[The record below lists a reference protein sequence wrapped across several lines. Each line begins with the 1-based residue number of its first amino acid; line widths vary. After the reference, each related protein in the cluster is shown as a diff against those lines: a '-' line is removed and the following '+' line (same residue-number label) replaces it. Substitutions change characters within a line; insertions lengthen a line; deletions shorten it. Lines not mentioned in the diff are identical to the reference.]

1 MPFETNRPN
10 VNEDVVYQPQR
21 KRVYDKRWVLQF
33 GLAALT
39 GTQIVTWPRKGWA
52 SPQEVLADPAFQGA
66 GIAYLEGGQIA
77 KSESFG
83 AIETGGDRITAQTLF
98 QAASISKTVNALAI
112 LSLSDRGEIDLDRP
126 INDQLRNW
134 KLPGRYADRVTPA
147 MLLSHTAGA
156 NVPGFEG
163 YAHDAQTPTLIEI
176 LNGSGRTN
184 SAPAIAAMEPGI
196 FPILR
201 WWDHCIAGSAGG
213 CDWQR
218 LRNLCAAR
226 DSSPPLDELLYDGGR
241 WNRMFQNMRGGMT
254 VMPTGSQG
262 DIGYTLNV
270 LQQGLWTTP
279 SDLCRMGNAI
289 LHAVAGAPGG
299 VLLPQ
304 TAARMIQPVFRIEW
318 PWPIHSS

>member
-196 FPILR
+196 FRYSGGGITVLQVLLEDVTGKDYATFVQREIL
-201 WWDHCIAGSAGG
+201 A
-213 CDWQR
+213 
-218 LRNLCAAR
+218 
-226 DSSPPLDELLYDGGR
+226 PPLDELLYDGG
-241 WNRMFQNMRGGMT
+241 
-254 VMPTGSQG
+254 
-262 DIGYTLNV
+262 
-270 LQQGLWTTP
+270 
-279 SDLCRMGNAI
+279 
-289 LHAVAGAPGG
+289 AGTECFKTCVGA
-299 VLLPQ
+299 
-304 TAARMIQPVFRIEW
+304 
-318 PWPIHSS
+318 